1 MPLFLGFYYCFF
13 LQVRVTI
20 SGSDMSTIGIERAGD
35 GEEACWL
42 EGVVHVV
49 CWFMLVCLL
58 F

>member
-1 MPLFLGFYYCFF
+1 
-13 LQVRVTI
+13 
-20 SGSDMSTIGIERAGD
+20 MSTIGIERAGE

-58 F
+58 LGQAVIFRSKSV